1 MTPKEMNK
9 GGCALSEKSNKKCLR
24 GATLLRGTGER
35 VENGVVVLE
44 NGKIADVGRNVSVP
58 GDAEVFDL
66 RGMVVTPGLID
77 AHVHMGT
84 YNEGFP
90 EDMQDAN
97 DMVDPIAPQLRV
109 LDALYPGDLSFPDA
123 LAGGVTCV
131 QSLPGSGNVIGGQG
145 VIVKTKSDILERMVV
160 RAPSAMKAALGE
172 NPTRVY
178 SAKNKL
184 PNTRMGT
191 AFLMR
196 DAFVRARNYRE
207 KAEAAR
213 TKGEPF
219 ERSLAMEA
227 LLPVLDRQL
236 VYRVHC
242 HRMDDIQTAVRV
254 AEEFALRYTLEH
266 CTEGHLIAPWLAE
279 KKAFAA
285 VGPTFTSRAK
295 IELRNKTWDTPRIL
309 WEHGVHF
316 CIITDHP
323 VVPVEHL
330 IVCAALAVRAGLP
343 AEEAIKAV
351 TLYAAEHLGVA
362 DRVGSIEKGRDADLA
377 VWNGEPLDARSRV
390 VKTFVNGALVY
401 EA

>member
-1 MTPKEMNK
+1 M
-9 GGCALSEKSNKKCLR
+9 SEKSNKKCLR